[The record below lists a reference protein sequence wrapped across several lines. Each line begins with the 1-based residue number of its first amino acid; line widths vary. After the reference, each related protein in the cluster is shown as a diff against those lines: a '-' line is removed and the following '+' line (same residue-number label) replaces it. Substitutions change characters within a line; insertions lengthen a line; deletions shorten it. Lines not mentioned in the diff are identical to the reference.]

1 MAIPSILWQPT
12 VSEIENAEITNFAD
26 WVKQNYGFD
35 WQERYEDLWHWSIKH
50 SDLFWKSIWE
60 WHGVVG
66 DTGQRLIINKEKMPG
81 AKFFPD
87 ATLNFA
93 ENLLQNSDGHIAIS
107 SHHEDGRIE
116 QLSRKELKENVLALA
131 GWMRSQGVSKGDRI
145 ATYIPNIPQAIVT
158 MLAAAS
164 LGAVYSSCSP
174 DFGFNG
180 VFDRFSQIE
189 PKLLITV
196 DGYCYAGKQISRVKI
211 IRQLKEKLPSLLHIL
226 VHDYN
231 GNASDLTFEP
241 DISLYSDAIMC
252 EPIKEFV
259 PVNFN
264 DPLYILYSSGTTGAP
279 KCILHSVGGTLL
291 QHIKEHRL
299 HSNVKRNASVFYFTT
314 CGWMMWNWL
323 VSALAVN
330 AKIVLFD
337 GNPFYPAPDRI
348 WKMAESEKLYLLG
361 TSAKFID
368 ASRKSGVIPNEVA
381 DLTNLK
387 LICSTGSPLNT
398 EGFDFIYE
406 HVNKNL
412 QLASISGGTDIV
424 SCFVLGCPVRPV
436 YAGEIQCRGLGM
448 DVVVLSENGSNLVEK
463 QGELCCRS
471 AFPSMPIGFWNDY
484 DGSKY
489 HSAYFDMFDNV
500 WRHGDWA
507 TLTKNDGIIIHG
519 RSDATLN
526 PGGVRIGT
534 AEIYRPVEALDEI
547 IEALVVGQ
555 DIEDD
560 VRIIL
565 FVRLKNGV
573 TLNKELQDKLK
584 KEIRAKATPRHVP
597 AVICAVSDIP
607 RTRSGKITELA
618 VRDIINQRAVKN
630 TEALANPE
638 ALTLFKNLPE
648 LSIK

>member
-1 MAIPSILWQPT
+1 MATPSILWQPT
-12 VSEIENAEITNFAD
+12 NAEINNAELNNFAY
-26 WVKQNYGFD
+26 WVAQNHGFD
-35 WQERYEDLWHWSIKH
+35 WQERYEDLWRWSVEH

-66 DTGQRLIINKEKMPG
+66 NAGERLLINKDKMPG
-81 AKFFPD
+81 AQFFPD

-93 ENLLQNSDGHIAIS
+93 ENLLQNSDSHIALS

-116 QLSRKELKENVLALA
+116 QLSRKKLKENVLALA

-145 ATYIPNIPQAIVT
+145 AAYIPNIQQAVVT
-158 MLAAAS
+158 MLATAS
-164 LGAVYSSCSP
+164 LGAIYSSCSP

-196 DGYCYAGKQISRVKI
+196 DGYCYAGKKISRVDI
-211 IRQLKEKLPSLLHIL
+211 IRQLKEKLPSLVHIL

-231 GNASDLTFEP
+231 GNAPDLTCEP
-241 DISLYSDAIMC
+241 DISLYSDALMY
-252 EPIKEFV
+252 EPIQEFV
-259 PVNFN
+259 PVGFN

-299 HSNVKRNASVFYFTT
+299 HSNVRENAPVFYFTT

-330 AKIVLFD
+330 AKIVLFE

-348 WKMAESEKLYLLG
+348 WKMAEAENLYMLG

-368 ASRKSGVIPNEVA
+368 ASRKSGVLPNEIA

-387 LICSTGSPLNT
+387 LICSTGSPLNA

-424 SCFVLGCPVRPV
+424 SCFVLGCPIRPV
-436 YAGEIQCRGLGM
+436 HAGEIQCRGLGM
-448 DVVVLSENGSNLVEK
+448 DVVILSENGTNLIEK
-463 QGELCCRS
+463 QGELCCKS
-471 AFPSMPIGFWNDY
+471 AFPSMPIGFWNDA

-489 HSAYFDMFDNV
+489 HAAYFDMFDNI

-534 AEIYRPVEALDEI
+534 AEIYRPVEAFDEI
-547 IEALVVGQ
+547 TEALVIGQ

-565 FVRLKNGV
+565 FVRLKEGL
-573 TLNKELQDKLK
+573 TLNNELQDRLK
-584 KEIRAKATPRHVP
+584 QEIRAKATPRHVP
-597 AVICAVSDIP
+597 ALICAVSDIP

-618 VRDIINQRAVKN
+618 VRDIIHQRPVKN

-638 ALTLFKNLPE
+638 ALELFKNIPE
-648 LSIK
+648 LLI